1 MAEAQMI
8 GLIIGAVVLIGS
20 FVALVVKILNKFT
33 EPINELR
40 IVIQRLDD
48 TLRNLTSDIESIR
61 RRVEHHGEEID
72 KITLD
77 LHALTTKVS
86 MYHQNK

>member
-1 MAEAQMI
+1 MAEAQI
-8 GLIIGAVVLIGS
+8 VGLIIGAVVLIGS

-48 TLRNLTSDIESIR
+48 TLRTLTSDIESIR
-61 RRVEHHGEEID
+61 RRVDNHGEQID
-72 KITLD
+72 KIAIDLQTLN
-77 LHALTTKVS
+77 TKVS
-86 MYHQNK
+86 MYHSKP

>member
-1 MAEAQMI
+1 MAEAQVV

-48 TLRNLTSDIESIR
+48 TLRTLTSDIESIR
-61 RRVEHHGEEID
+61 RRVDNHGEQID
-72 KITLD
+72 KIAIDLQTLN
-77 LHALTTKVS
+77 TKVS
-86 MYHQNK
+86 MYHAKP